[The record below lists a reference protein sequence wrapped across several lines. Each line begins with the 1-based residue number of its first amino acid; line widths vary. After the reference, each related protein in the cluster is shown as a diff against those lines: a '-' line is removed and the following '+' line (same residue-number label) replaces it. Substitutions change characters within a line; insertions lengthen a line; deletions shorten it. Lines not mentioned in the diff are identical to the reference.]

1 MVAVGFHLN
10 WVQIYY
16 LSFATEVLLIAP
28 AVIGGVIGLSK
39 LWDGLSDPLAGYW
52 SDRTRTRFGRRRPW
66 IAAAALPFALSAFAL
81 WSPPSGLG
89 GAGATVWFAVC
100 VFMVYTASTAG
111 VIPHL
116 SLGAELTPETH
127 ERTRVFG
134 AREIGD
140 KLGLFGALAAIFWLD
155 HASSPRSAAAGIAAG
170 AAVFAFATWLLAA
183 ARLPERVEHVGRG
196 PRSARSTVRDVWRNQ
211 QARILIFVLFIEQLG
226 FGAVG
231 SLLPFASE
239 YVLETPGYTSYYLA
253 AFTVPAFL
261 SIPIWVRVS
270 GHLGKRRTWITGL
283 ALKSLA
289 FAVIFGVPAGAV
301 TVAVLAIA
309 LLGFSH
315 GCASVLPASLM
326 ADLVDRD
333 ELATGERKEGAYF
346 AAWNLAAKGAMG
358 AALVAGGIG
367 LDLAGFVPG
376 AEQRP
381 EVVWT
386 IRALAAGV
394 PCVLQAIAIVV
405 FRGYH
410 FDEAEHRRV
419 RAGLARR

>member
-66 IAAAALPFALSAFAL
+66 IAVAALPFALSAFAL

-89 GAGATVWFAVC
+89 GAGATLWFAVC

-116 SLGAELTPETH
+116 SLGAELTSETH

-155 HASSPRSAAAGIAAG
+155 HASSPRSAAAGISAG

-183 ARLPERVEHVGRG
+183 ARLPECVEHVGRG
-196 PRSARSTVRDVWRNQ
+196 PRNARSTVRDVWRNQ
-211 QARILIFVLFIEQLG
+211 QARILIFVLFVEQLG

-253 AFTVPAFL
+253 AFAVPAFV
-261 SIPIWVRVS
+261 SIPVWVRLS
-270 GHLGKRRTWITGL
+270 GQLGKRRTWIVGL
-283 ALKSLA
+283 ALKSFA
-289 FAVIFGVPAGAV
+289 FAALFGVPAGAA
-301 TVAVLAIA
+301 TAAFLAIA
-309 LLGFSH
+309 LLGFAH

-376 AEQRP
+376 AEQP
-381 EVVWT
+381 PQVLWT

-394 PCVLQAIAIVV
+394 PCGLQAIAILA
-405 FRGYH
+405 FRGYR

-419 RAGLARR
+419 RAELARR